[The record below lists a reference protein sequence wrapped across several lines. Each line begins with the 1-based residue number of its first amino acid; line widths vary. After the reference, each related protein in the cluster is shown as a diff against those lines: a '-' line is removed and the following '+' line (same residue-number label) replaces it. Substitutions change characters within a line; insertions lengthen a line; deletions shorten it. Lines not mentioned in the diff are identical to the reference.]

1 MADSQELRKA
11 LIRLAHENPGEVRD
25 AVLPLIK
32 EGYSEELPEE
42 TAGDKIKDQIQE
54 IIPLLRQAMPKQPRM
69 RMMILAD
76 VCGRLMDAIETD
88 MTHGAP
94 ANMNFG
100 FRQLRQLR
108 ERIRNVIGKLS

>member
-1 MADSQELRKA
+1 MQDLRKA

-25 AVLPLIK
+25 AVLPLLK
-32 EGYSEELPEE
+32 EGYAEELPEE
-42 TAGDKIKDQIQE
+42 TADDLIKGQVQE
-54 IIPLLRQAMPKQPRM
+54 IIVLLRQAVPKQPRM
-69 RMMILAD
+69 RMMLVAD
-76 VCGRLMDAIETD
+76 ACGRLMDAIETD

-94 ANMNFG
+94 ANVNFG